1 MSSFK
6 IESPRN
12 IIPLQVKAKVE
23 LEQVQK
29 QQKSELQTVN
39 INVADQALIRDG
51 VDKLKSSSDFDAN
64 KVESVRA
71 MLKSGEMTFD
81 MDELANALVSVVK
94 K

>member
-6 IESPRN
+6 IEPPRN
-12 IIPLQVKAKVE
+12 IVPLQVKAQVE
-23 LEQVQK
+23 PEHVQK
-29 QQKSELQTVN
+29 QQKSELQMVNVN
-39 INVADQALIRDG
+39 IADQALIRDG
-51 VDKLKSSSDFDAN
+51 MDKLKSSSDFDIN

-71 MLKSGEMTFD
+71 MLNSGEMTFD

>member
-12 IIPLQVKAKVE
+12 IIPLQVKTKVE
-23 LEQVQK
+23 PEQVQK

-51 VDKLKSSSDFDAN
+51 VDKLKSSSDFDVN